1 MAGKGKIIDLALR
14 QFKMFCFVWCGCK
27 GKDHGLGRCLD
38 CPGCSA
44 LSAVAGKGKNM
55 DLVLGLFRIYCFV
68 CCGWKGEDHGL
79 GWCLDCSGYAA
90 LSAVTGKGNIV
101 DLVGAWTVQDVLL
114 CLL

>member
-1 MAGKGKIIDLALR
+1 MDRSGCTALFSVAGKGKIIDLALR

-44 LSAVAGKGKNM
+44 LSAVAGKG
-55 DLVLGLFRIYCFV
+55 RT
-68 CCGWKGEDHGL
+68 WT
-79 GWCLDCSGYAA
+79 WCLDCSGYTA
-90 LSAVTGKGNIV
+90 LSAVAGKEKTM
-101 DLVGAWTVQDVLL
+101 DLVDAWTVQDMLL